1 MNDERW
7 KSILSFAQ
15 FIIGTII
22 VGLFG
27 TIINHQ
33 IQTREV
39 EIKEQEQISKN
50 LVSVLSSNTADK
62 LLMAQFYA
70 AVTRSDDIRGRWVIY
85 RDELRAEVE
94 QAKKKIEKVTGELN
108 QVTDAKVKDQKQ
120 EIIQQIS
127 ATITPSSTINEFK
140 TLPARIYF
148 HIKNESQRER
158 ARGIAEQIS
167 SDKNIIVPG
176 IQRLEQGPAV
186 NELRYFRSTE
196 AAEAQDFAERLRSL
210 GVNVTAKFIPGYE
223 LSQNLRPRHYELWLS
238 SGW

>member
-176 IQRLEQGPAV
+176 FSA
-186 NELRYFRSTE
+186 
-196 AAEAQDFAERLRSL
+196 
-210 GVNVTAKFIPGYE
+210 
-223 LSQNLRPRHYELWLS
+223 
-238 SGW
+238 